1 MIIKSFE
8 IDKIKLDKNKFILL
22 YGQNNG
28 SQKETLKNL
37 IKSKKGVFNYDEK
50 EILDDSNSFLEQ
62 IISQS
67 LFEEEKTIIINRAT
81 DKILKIIEEIDLK
94 KIDDLKIII
103 LANNLEKRSKLRVF
117 FEKHKIYLCIP
128 FYPDNQQTLSKIAY
142 NFFRECKIIISSE
155 NINLIINKCNGD
167 REILQNELIKIKHF
181 SKNRKNI
188 TRDDIS
194 KLTNLIE
201 NISISEL
208 ADNCLAKNNKKIVSI
223 FNENNFSNDDSIII
237 IRTLLNKSKKILQLS
252 EEFKNKKNIELV
264 ISSAKPPIFWK
275 DKEITKQQIYKW
287 SPENIKN
294 LIYKLSNLEFFS
306 KKNLNNSLK
315 LVSDFII
322 EVSLSKTNN

>member
-1 MIIKSFE
+1 MLVKSYE
-8 IDKIKLDKNKFILL
+8 VDKVNLDKNKFILL

-28 SQKETLKNL
+28 FKNETLKNL
-37 IKSKKGVFNYDEK
+37 IKSNKEVFNYDEK
-50 EILDDSNSFLEQ
+50 EIIDDSYSFLEK
-62 IISQS
+62 IISRS

-81 DKILKIIEEIDLK
+81 DKLLKIIEEIDLK
-94 KIDDLKIII
+94 KIDDIKILI

-128 FYPDNQQTLSKIAY
+128 FYPDNNQTLTRIAY
-142 NFFRECKIIISSE
+142 NFFKEFKIIISSE
-155 NINLIINKCNGD
+155 NISLIVSKCNGD
-167 REILQNELIKIKHF
+167 REILQNELIKIKHL
-181 SKNRKNI
+181 SKTKKKI
-188 TRDDIS
+188 TGDDIS

>member
-8 IDKIKLDKNKFILL
+8 TNKIKLDKNKFILL

-28 SQKETLKNL
+28 LKNETLKNL
-37 IKSKKGVFNYDEK
+37 ITSKKNVFNYDEK
-50 EILDDSNSFLEQ
+50 EILDDTNSFLEQ
-62 IISQS
+62 IISRS
-67 LFEEEKTIIINRAT
+67 LFEDEKTIIINRTT

-94 KIDDLKIII
+94 KIDDLNIII

-142 NFFRECKIIISSE
+142 NFLRELKIMISSE
-155 NINLIINKCNGD
+155 NINLIVNKCNGD
-167 REILQNELIKIKHF
+167 REILQNELIKIKNF

-188 TRDDIS
+188 TGEDIS

-208 ADNCLAKNNKKIVSI
+208 ADNCLAKNNKKIINI

-237 IRTLLNKSKKILQLS
+237 IRTLLNKSKKILKLS
-252 EEFKNKKNIELV
+252 EDFKNKRNIELV

-294 LIYKLSNLEFFS
+294 LIYKLGNLEFLS
-306 KKNLNNSLK
+306 KKNLDNSLK

-322 EVSLSKTNN
+322 EVSLSKTNS

>member
-1 MIIKSFE
+1 M
-8 IDKIKLDKNKFILL
+8 
-22 YGQNNG
+22 
-28 SQKETLKNL
+28 
-37 IKSKKGVFNYDEK
+37 
-50 EILDDSNSFLEQ
+50 
-62 IISQS
+62 
-67 LFEEEKTIIINRAT
+67 
-81 DKILKIIEEIDLK
+81 
-94 KIDDLKIII
+94 
-103 LANNLEKRSKLRVF
+103 
-117 FEKHKIYLCIP
+117 
-128 FYPDNQQTLSKIAY
+128 
-142 NFFRECKIIISSE
+142 
-155 NINLIINKCNGD
+155 
-167 REILQNELIKIKHF
+167 IKIKHF

>member
-8 IDKIKLDKNKFILL
+8 INKIKLDKNKYILL

-28 SQKETLKNL
+28 SQRETLKNL

-62 IISQS
+62 IISRS

-81 DKILKIIEEIDLK
+81 DKILKIIEEIGLK

-188 TRDDIS
+188 TGDDIS

-208 ADNCLAKNNKKIVSI
+208 ADNCLAKNNKKIISI

-252 EEFKNKKNIELV
+252 EKFKDKQNIELV
-264 ISSAKPPIFWK
+264 ISSARPPIFWK

-287 SPENIKN
+287 SPESIKN

>member
-188 TRDDIS
+188 TGDDIS

-322 EVSLSKTNN
+322 EVSLSKTNS

>member
-8 IDKIKLDKNKFILL
+8 INKIELDQNKLVLL

-28 SQKETLKNL
+28 FKNDTLKNL
-37 IKSKKGVFNYDEK
+37 IKSKKEVFNYDEK
-50 EILDDSNSFLEQ
+50 EILDNSYSFLEQ
-62 IISQS
+62 IVSRS
-67 LFEEEKTIIINRAT
+67 LFEEEKTLIINRAT

-94 KIDDLKIII
+94 KIDDVKIII

-128 FYPDNQQTLSKIAY
+128 FYPDNQQTLSKISY
-142 NFFRECKIIISSE
+142 NFFKEHKITISSE
-155 NINLIINKCNGD
+155 NINLIVNKCNGD
-167 REILQNELIKIKHF
+167 REILQNELIKIKYF

-188 TRDDIS
+188 TAEEIS

-208 ADNCLAKNNKKIVSI
+208 ADNCLAKNNKKIISI

-252 EEFKNKKNIELV
+252 EEFKHKKNIELV

-287 SPENIKN
+287 TPESIKN
-294 LIYKLSNLEFFS
+294 LIYKLGNLEFFS

-315 LVSDFII
+315 LVSDFVI

>member
-8 IDKIKLDKNKFILL
+8 INKIKLDKNKFILL

-188 TRDDIS
+188 TGDDIS

>member
-8 IDKIKLDKNKFILL
+8 INKIELDRNKLVLL

-28 SQKETLKNL
+28 FKNETIKNL
-37 IKSKKGVFNYDEK
+37 IKSKKEVFNYDEK
-50 EILDDSNSFLEQ
+50 EILDDSYSFLEQ
-62 IISQS
+62 IVSRS
-67 LFEEEKTIIINRAT
+67 LFEAEKTIIINRAT
-81 DKILKIIEEIDLK
+81 DKILKLIEEIDSK
-94 KIDDLKIII
+94 KIDDVKIII

-117 FEKHKIYLCIP
+117 FEKHKTYLCIP

-142 NFFRECKIIISSE
+142 NFFKEHKITISSE
-155 NINLIINKCNGD
+155 NISLIVNKCNGD
-167 REILQNELIKIKHF
+167 REILQNELIKIKYF

-188 TRDDIS
+188 TGEDIS

-208 ADNCLAKNNKKIVSI
+208 ADNCLAKNNKKIISI
-223 FNENNFSNDDSIII
+223 FNENNFGNDDSIII
-237 IRTLLNKSKKILQLS
+237 IRTLLNKSKKILQLLQ
-252 EEFKNKKNIELV
+252 EFQDKKNIELV

-287 SPENIKN
+287 TPESIKN
-294 LIYKLSNLEFFS
+294 LIYKLGNLEFFS

-315 LVSDFII
+315 LVSDFVI

>member
-8 IDKIKLDKNKFILL
+8 INKIELDKNKLVLL

-28 SQKETLKNL
+28 FKNDTLKNL
-37 IKSKKGVFNYDEK
+37 IKSKKEVFNYDEK
-50 EILDDSNSFLEQ
+50 EILDNSYSFLEQ
-62 IISQS
+62 IVSRS
-67 LFEEEKTIIINRAT
+67 LFEEEKTLIINRAT

-94 KIDDLKIII
+94 KIDDVKIII

-128 FYPDNQQTLSKIAY
+128 FYPDNQQTLSKISY
-142 NFFRECKIIISSE
+142 NFFKEHKITISSE
-155 NINLIINKCNGD
+155 NINLIVNKCNGD
-167 REILQNELIKIKHF
+167 REILQNELIKIKYF
-181 SKNRKNI
+181 SKNKKNI
-188 TRDDIS
+188 TAEEIS

-208 ADNCLAKNNKKIVSI
+208 ADNCLAKNNKKIISI

-252 EEFKNKKNIELV
+252 EEFKHKKNIELV

-287 SPENIKN
+287 SPESIKN

-322 EVSLSKTNN
+322 EVSLSKTNS

>member
-8 IDKIKLDKNKFILL
+8 INKIKLDKNKFILL

-142 NFFRECKIIISSE
+142 NFLRELKIMISSE
-155 NINLIINKCNGD
+155 NINLIVNKCNGD

-208 ADNCLAKNNKKIVSI
+208 ADNCLAKNNKKIISI

-252 EEFKNKKNIELV
+252 EEFKHKKNIELV

-322 EVSLSKTNN
+322 EVSLSKTNS

>member
-8 IDKIKLDKNKFILL
+8 ITKIKLDKNKFILL

-28 SQKETLKNL
+28 SKKETLKNL

-167 REILQNELIKIKHF
+167 REILQNEMIKIKHF
-181 SKNRKNI
+181 SINRKNI
-188 TRDDIS
+188 TREDIS

-208 ADNCLAKNNKKIVSI
+208 ADNCLAKNNKKIISI

-252 EEFKNKKNIELV
+252 EEFKDKQNIELV
-264 ISSAKPPIFWK
+264 ISSARPPIFWK

-322 EVSLSKTNN
+322 EVSLSKTNS

>member
-188 TRDDIS
+188 TGDDIS

-287 SPENIKN
+287 SPESIKN

-322 EVSLSKTNN
+322 EVSLSKTNS

>member
-8 IDKIKLDKNKFILL
+8 INKITLDKNKFILL

-28 SQKETLKNL
+28 SKKETLKNL

-50 EILDDSNSFLEQ
+50 EILDDSDSFLEQ
-62 IISQS
+62 IISRS

-155 NINLIINKCNGD
+155 NINLIVSKCNGD
-167 REILQNELIKIKHF
+167 REILQNELNKIKHF
-181 SKNRKNI
+181 STNRKNI
-188 TRDDIS
+188 TGEDIS

-208 ADNCLAKNNKKIVSI
+208 ADNCLAKNNKKIINI

-252 EEFKNKKNIELV
+252 EEFKDKKNIELV

-322 EVSLSKTNN
+322 EVSLSKTNS